1 MSTIEKSIEVNVPA
15 ATAYNQWTQFEDFP
29 HFMEGV
35 EQVRQIGEKHLHWRV
50 NIGGKKKEFET
61 EITEQI
67 PDKRIA
73 WHTRGGTENA
83 GVVTFH
89 RLNERVS
96 RIMVQMEYDPQ
107 GFIEKAGDLMGV
119 ASRRVQGDLERFK
132 EYVEARGTESGAWRG
147 TIPESAEVGVNN
159 FQPL

>member
-1 MSTIEKSIEVNVPA
+1 MSTIEKSIELNVPA
-15 ATAYNQWTQFEDFP
+15 STAYNQWTQFEDFP

-35 EQVRQIGEKHLHWRV
+35 EQVRQIGDKHLHWRV
-50 NIGGKKKEFET
+50 NVGGKKKEFET

-73 WHTRGGTENA
+73 WHTRGGTENS

-89 RLNERVS
+89 RLNERMS

-107 GFIEKAGDLMGV
+107 GFVEKAGDLLGV

-132 EYVEARGTESGAWRG
+132 KYVEARGTESGAWRG
-147 TIPESAEVGVNN
+147 TIPESADGRAK
-159 FQPL
+159 